1 MLSGAPSRGMEL
13 TAMIYHNTQART
25 TQNLMVFGHHVML
38 LCQYSETSSLTSQDK
53 LIPHGLDAVTSN
65 ILIQDLAI
73 APPLAQIAAR
83 ICFEDQGVVTWPA

>member
-1 MLSGAPSRGMEL
+1 MGL

-25 TQNLMVFGHHVML
+25 TWNLMVFGHYVML
-38 LCQYSETSSLTSQDK
+38 LCQYSKMSSLTGQDK

-73 APPLAQIAAR
+73 THPFAQIVAR
-83 ICFEDQGVVTWPA
+83 ICFEDQGVV